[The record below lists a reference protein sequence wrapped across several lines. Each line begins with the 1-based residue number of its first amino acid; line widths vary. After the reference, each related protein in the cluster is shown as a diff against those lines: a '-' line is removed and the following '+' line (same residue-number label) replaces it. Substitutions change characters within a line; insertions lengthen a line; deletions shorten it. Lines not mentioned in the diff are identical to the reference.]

1 MFINEAMGA
10 EMIQVGVG
18 LRSAHYEAAM
28 TPAPI
33 DFVEVHAE
41 NFFAEGGV
49 THDLLMSLSEHYKIS
64 LHGTSLG
71 LGSLQPPPPSHLKK
85 MKRLIDRCSPFL
97 TSDHACF
104 SWSVDGKSTVHA
116 GDLLPIR
123 FDKET
128 LQAMTNNI
136 QRVQDLFGRQILIEN
151 ISSYLAF
158 DGSVI
163 PETEFFNRLC
173 DATGCGLLLD
183 IHNLYVNAHNIGTEQ
198 PLNVVLET
206 LTALDTHIVKE
217 IHLAGIHDMTQETWI
232 DDHSGPVSSATWIAY
247 AEAIRRFGA
256 VPTLVEWDT
265 RLPAWPTLIGEASTA
280 ASFATKVLDN
290 A

>member
-1 MFINEAMGA
+1 MEA

-28 TPAPI
+28 TPASI

-49 THDLLMSLSEHYKIS
+49 THDLLMSVTEHYKIS

-71 LGSLQPPPPSHLKK
+71 LGSLQPPPLSHLKK
-85 MKRLIDRCSPFL
+85 MKHLIERCSPFL
-97 TSDHACF
+97 ISDHACF
-104 SWSVDGKSTVHA
+104 SWSDDGNSTVHA

-151 ISSYLAF
+151 ISSYVAF
-158 DGSVI
+158 EGSVI

-173 DATGCGLLLD
+173 DVTGCGLLLD
-183 IHNLYVNAHNIGTEQ
+183 LHNLYINAHNAGAKQ
-198 PLNVVLET
+198 PLDDVLAT
-206 LTALDTHIVKE
+206 LTALDSDIVKE
-217 IHLAGIHDMTQETWI
+217 IHLAGIHDMSQETWI
-232 DDHSGPVSSATWIAY
+232 DDHSGPVSSDTWITY

-256 VPTLVEWDT
+256 VPTLIEWDT
-265 RLPAWPTLIGEASTA
+265 RLPAWSTLIAEANTA
-280 ASFATKVLDN
+280 ASFATRVLEN